1 MLNLIL
7 PKRAR
12 IAYWRSIARR
22 CLARPQH
29 EVDPVRLE
37 RIRAAI
43 DSMPALAREV
53 FELHRFD
60 DLPYDGIAARLEVG
74 IDEVEAQLVI
84 ALMHLSRA
92 LDGDS

>member
-1 MLNLIL
+1 MLNLVL
-7 PKRAR
+7 RKRAR
-12 IAYWRSIARR
+12 IAYWRSNARR

-29 EVDPVRLE
+29 GVNPVHLE

-43 DSMPALAREV
+43 DSMPPLTREV

-60 DLPYDGIAARLEVG
+60 DLAYGVIADRLGIG
-74 IDEVEAQLVI
+74 IDDVEAQMVT

-92 LDGDS
+92 LDGDR

>member
-7 PKRAR
+7 RKRAR

-22 CLARPQH
+22 CLAGPQH
-29 EVDPVRLE
+29 EVDSVRLE

-43 DSMPALAREV
+43 DSMPPLTREV

-60 DLPYDGIAARLEVG
+60 DLAYGGIANRLGIG
-74 IDEVEAQLVI
+74 IDDVEAQMVA
-84 ALMHLSRA
+84 ALLHLSRV
-92 LDGDS
+92 LDGDR

>member
-1 MLNLIL
+1 MLNLVL
-7 PKRAR
+7 RKRAR
-12 IAYWRSIARR
+12 IAYWRSIASR

-29 EVDPVRLE
+29 GVDPVHLE

-43 DSMPALAREV
+43 DNMPALTREV

-60 DLPYDGIAARLEVG
+60 DLPYGGIADRLGIG
-74 IDEVEAQLVI
+74 IDDVEAQMVA

-92 LDGDS
+92 LEGDC

>member
-1 MLNLIL
+1 MFNLVL
-7 PKRAR
+7 RKRAL

-22 CLARPQH
+22 CRARPQH
-29 EVDPVRLE
+29 EADPVRLE
-37 RIRAAI
+37 RIRAAN
-43 DSMPALAREV
+43 DGMPALAREV

-60 DLPYDGIAARLEVG
+60 DLPYGGIAARLGIG

-92 LDGDS
+92 LDGDC